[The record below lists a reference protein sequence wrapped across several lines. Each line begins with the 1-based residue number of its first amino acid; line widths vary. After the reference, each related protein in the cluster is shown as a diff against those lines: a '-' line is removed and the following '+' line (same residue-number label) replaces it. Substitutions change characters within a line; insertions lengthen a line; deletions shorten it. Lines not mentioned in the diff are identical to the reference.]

1 MALQAGGPGKAS
13 AAAGARRQLEAE
25 FPKLLQNT
33 VCFTQGLQAS
43 CSLFLTLSSQDI

>member
-33 VCFTQGLQAS
+33 VCFTQGLLA
-43 CSLFLTLSSQDI
+43 